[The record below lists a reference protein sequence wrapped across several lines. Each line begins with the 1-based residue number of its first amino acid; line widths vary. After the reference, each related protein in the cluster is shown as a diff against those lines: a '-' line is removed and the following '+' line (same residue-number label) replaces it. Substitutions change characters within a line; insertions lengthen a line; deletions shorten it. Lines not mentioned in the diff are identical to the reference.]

1 MTRYRHHEWIDEYTE
16 ERRWTATLK
25 IGDQVAG
32 VGWAGKIA
40 AARAA
45 ALDKYLHN
53 VLNAT
58 SPA

>member
-1 MTRYRHHEWIDEYTE
+1 MTRYRHHEWIDEYSE

-32 VGWAGKIA
+32 VGSAGKIA

-45 ALDKYLHN
+45 ALDEYLHSF
-53 VLNAT
+53 LNAT